1 MKLEQKKH
9 KVLQLHN
16 LLQQA
21 NVLLRELNEINPLA
35 FGEVY
40 RVNSEFEEVLEAV
53 LSDHNLIDDK
63 TKH

>member
-1 MKLEQKKH
+1 MKLEDKKH

-21 NVLLRELNEINPLA
+21 NVLLRELTGINPLA
-35 FGEVY
+35 FGDVY
-40 RVNSEFEEVLEAV
+40 RINSEFEAVLEAV